1 MLRNLS
7 LYLTCQE
14 KVEGK
19 SQEMINGDHFD
30 ITFSSFG
37 LVVVVVVVGL
47 RVAGAESL
55 GSSCC
60 IIACLLCCCC
70 FTPESCTE
78 SEVSELFL
86 SPPPLRNSLS
96 SSFPFR
102 AGLQATG
109 RGKNLINN
117 LTSLTL
123 DSAFLSTSRG
133 LVEVHLEP
141 KKRKPLFLKKQI
153 ECGVCVT
160 CSWRDTYFTRRD
172 LAYFSISQ

>member
-1 MLRNLS
+1 MS
-7 LYLTCQE
+7 
-14 KVEGK
+14 
-19 SQEMINGDHFD
+19 HFD

-37 LVVVVVVVGL
+37 LVLFL
-47 RVAGAESL
+47 RGAESL

-60 IIACLLCCCC
+60 SIACTAAACTKPEWDCC
-70 FTPESCTE
+70 E

-96 SSFPFR
+96 SSFPFK
-102 AGLQATG
+102 ATG

-141 KKRKPLFLKKQI
+141 KKRKLFLKD
-153 ECGVCVT
+153 VT
-160 CSWRDTYFTRRD
+160 SNTYFTRRGGFG
-172 LAYFSISQ
+172 LFLNFTIVMYYWERRNASQVPKKWFLNLEKKVGCS

>member
-1 MLRNLS
+1 MS
-7 LYLTCQE
+7 
-14 KVEGK
+14 
-19 SQEMINGDHFD
+19 HFD

-37 LVVVVVVVGL
+37 LVL
-47 RVAGAESL
+47 RGGAESL

-60 IIACLLCCCC
+60 IIACLLCCC

-141 KKRKPLFLKKQI
+141 TKRKLFFKDDN
-153 ECGVCVT
+153 VT
-160 CSWRDTYFTRRD
+160 SNTYFTRKKKKKGD
-172 LAYFSISQ
+172 LAYFTMY

>member
-1 MLRNLS
+1 MS
-7 LYLTCQE
+7 
-14 KVEGK
+14 
-19 SQEMINGDHFD
+19 HFD

-37 LVVVVVVVGL
+37 LVL
-47 RVAGAESL
+47 RGGAESL

-60 IIACLLCCCC
+60 SRACTAAACTKPEWDCCA
-70 FTPESCTE
+70 E

-96 SSFPFR
+96 SSFPFK
-102 AGLQATG
+102 ATG

-141 KKRKPLFLKKQI
+141 TKRKLFFKDDN
-153 ECGVCVT
+153 VT
-160 CSWRDTYFTRRD
+160 SNTYFTRKKKKKGD
-172 LAYFSISQ
+172 LAYFTMY